1 MRKRSSLTIFSGIL
15 LSFLLILISAC
26 SSAPTGNGGGSTPTA
41 VPSGTKTATP
51 VSTSTG
57 TTNGNP
63 PPSQTVP
70 MPPTQTSCPA
80 AGTAR
85 AAVMRSVALS
95 GHQDLV
101 YVYNEVPPNTSIA
114 YGHLRL
120 YDATTGKKT
129 DLVTSGI
136 RIDQAQVSSDGQW
149 VLFLSIPD
157 PRGDTQH
164 SALLQ
169 LVRMDGQGL
178 QTLYC
183 FPTVT
188 YSGYGNQSRLPIS
201 IQWSVDEK
209 SILFSVDTANTTS
222 AITLLTVS
230 NGALRQLMLD
240 QNNTLYRYSVVTWL
254 DNTYAYII
262 KQGIGAPSPP
272 ATVFLMDTATANV
285 VNAGLVSILTTDT
298 RFSYYSLDS
307 SYDGTQLYSSY
318 CLMAANPFN
327 TSISAG
333 PAQGGTRH
341 TLFQEQPA
349 DCVQVL
355 RAISP
360 GSLLLLVQVANSTG
374 NADSNQVWKMSL
386 PGGSMQSLAVLT
398 TAPGNQTTYDMN
410 QTSQFP
416 WSNVSRNGSSYALQA
431 ANSTTS
437 IQTILVGSLN
447 GGHVS
452 AIAITASGLS
462 TVSLAGWTAL

>member
-1 MRKRSSLTIFSGIL
+1 
-15 LSFLLILISAC
+15 
-26 SSAPTGNGGGSTPTA
+26 
-41 VPSGTKTATP
+41 
-51 VSTSTG
+51 
-57 TTNGNP
+57 
-63 PPSQTVP
+63 
-70 MPPTQTSCPA
+70 
-80 AGTAR
+80 
-85 AAVMRSVALS
+85 MRSLALS

-114 YGHLRL
+114 YGHLRR

-183 FPTVT
+183 FPNVT
-188 YSGYGNQSRLPIS
+188 YTGYGIQPRLPIS

-230 NGALRQLMLD
+230 SGALRQLMLD
-240 QNNTLYRYSVVTWL
+240 QNDTLYHYSVVTWL
-254 DNTYAYII
+254 DNTFAYII
-262 KQGIGAPSPP
+262 KLGNSGPTPP
-272 ATVFLMDTATANV
+272 ATVFLMNTATASV
-285 VNAGLVSILTTDT
+285 VNPGLVSILTTDT

-318 CLMAANPFN
+318 CLMAASPFN

-333 PAQGGTRH
+333 PAKGGTR
-341 TLFQEQPA
+341 TTIFQEQPA

-355 RAISP
+355 RAIS
-360 GSLLLLVQVANSTG
+360 SNTLLLLVQVATSNG
-374 NADSNQVWKMSL
+374 NVYSNQVWKMSL

-398 TAPGNQTTYDMN
+398 TAPVNQTTYDMN

-416 WSNVSRNGSSYALQA
+416 WSNVSRNGSSYALQVA
-431 ANSTTS
+431 DSATS
-437 IQTILVGSLN
+437 IQTILVGSLS
-447 GGHVS
+447 GGHVM
-452 AIAITASGLS
+452 AVAITASGLS
-462 TVSLAGWTAL
+462 TVSLAGWTTL